1 MLLPRPE
8 FDKDPDLKI
17 SLAVEIRELKVLPKA
32 VLCPEID
39 EPKIEGRL
47 SDLITIAF
55 LRPKGS
61 FFISKA

>member
-47 SDLITIAF
+47 SDLPSAF